1 MSKED
6 QRKQTQEK
14 REDKV
19 SHVGLGITYGLLGGM
34 MFAVI
39 FSNAL
44 DKTLL
49 WSFGPMVGMAIG
61 ILIGSVMDAKD
72 QGKKS

>member
-6 QRKQTQEK
+6 QRKETQEK
-14 REDKV
+14 GKDKV

-39 FSNAL
+39 FSNAF